1 MLFQTQ
7 WSKLLRG
14 LNAVEAKLS
23 KLIML
28 ALAFCIPALNAF
40 AGSSEPKFED
50 YKVDSVF
57 AGPNHSL
64 ESFDQSDDKW
74 IAYRS
79 NAIKRKVNFAGH
91 YVVYTGGCGGG
102 AVCGEILD
110 AKTGRIVA
118 GFPNAYLLDDPDGSY
133 YDAEF
138 RPESRLLVIHGTAA
152 DPETDQ
158 QGNRLQAIN
167 RTRHFEF
174 KNNTLIL
181 IQID

>member
-1 MLFQTQ
+1 MAQA
-7 WSKLLRG
+7 
-14 LNAVEAKLS
+14 N
-23 KLIML
+23 
-28 ALAFCIPALNAF
+28 
-40 AGSSEPKFED
+40 
-50 YKVDSVF
+50 
-57 AGPNHSL
+57 
-64 ESFDQSDDKW
+64 
-74 IAYRS
+74 
-79 NAIKRKVNFAGH
+79 
-91 YVVYTGGCGGG
+91 
-102 AVCGEILD
+102 
-110 AKTGRIVA
+110 
-118 GFPNAYLLDDPDGSY
+118 GSY

>member
-1 MLFQTQ
+1 M
-7 WSKLLRG
+7 
-14 LNAVEAKLS
+14 EAKLS

-57 AGPNHSL
+57 AGPNNSL

-74 IAYRS
+74 IGYRS

-91 YVVYTGGCGGG
+91 YVVYTGGCGG

-118 GFPNAYLLDDPDGSY
+118 GFPNAYLLDGPDGSY

-138 RPESRLLVIHGTAA
+138 RLESRLLVIHGTAA

-158 QGNRLQAIN
+158 QGNQLQAIN